1 MIPSTKCWYNNQQK
15 ETFQKHDAWQGFAKT
30 KILTQIIEI
39 MYKYGALSGNS
50 ITEFISETSKIKKIY
65 YHVTEACS
73 EPCQTPKM
81 EHFGKIVD
89 GF

>member
-1 MIPSTKCWYNNQQK
+1 
-15 ETFQKHDAWQGFAKT
+15 
-30 KILTQIIEI
+30 

-81 EHFGKIVD
+81 EYFGKIVD